1 MALEV
6 QKDLKDLNIDS
17 SVVSMPCQEIFDKQ
31 DKEYRDKVLEN
42 DSLKISIEAG
52 NCISWKKYMSEKD
65 LSISIETFGKKC
77 SL

>member
-31 DKEYRDKVLEN
+31 DKEYRDKVIEI

-52 NCISWKKYMSEKD
+52 NCISWEIYV
-65 LSISIETFGKKC
+65 
-77 SL
+77 